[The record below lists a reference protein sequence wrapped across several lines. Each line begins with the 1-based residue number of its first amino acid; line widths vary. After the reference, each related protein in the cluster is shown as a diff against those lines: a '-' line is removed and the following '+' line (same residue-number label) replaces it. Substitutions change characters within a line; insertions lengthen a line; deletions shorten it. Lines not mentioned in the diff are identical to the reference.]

1 MKQVS
6 LRDDAIMLANLIGRN
21 LKLFLKDG
29 MSVFFS
35 LLSPLIILIL
45 YILFLRDVQMDAV
58 LGAFGNAPVD
68 RELLETFVDN
78 WMLAGVI
85 SVACVTV
92 SFSAQSITIKD
103 REDGIL
109 ADLMAAPVKRGVLS
123 AAYLISNLLI
133 TVSICAFVLAVS
145 FVFAAGGEW
154 TLSVEDAFSII
165 GWMMLSAAGA
175 ATLSTLICGALKTSA
190 QHGAATGIMSAAIGF
205 LMGAYMPLS
214 IFPKAVQYV
223 ALFLP
228 GTYSASVFRNLY
240 MEGALNKIAAQ
251 LPGVEEALEDQF
263 SMTLN
268 FFGETIGDD
277 VQAGIFAGIFVLTV
291 LIWGAK
297 EGVAA
302 IRRKKSEAQPN
313 SRTETSD
320 RTNDNRG

>member
-1 MKQVS
+1 MKKVS

-154 TLSVEDAFSII
+154 TLSVGDAFSII

-205 LMGAYMPLS
+205 LTRKTRIRSGAATAPRMPVITTIATVIGTIPPACSEIS
-214 IFPKAVQYV
+214 IA
-223 ALFLP
+223 
-228 GTYSASVFRNLY
+228 
-240 MEGALNKIAAQ
+240 I
-251 LPGVEEALEDQF
+251 GVVTD
-263 SMTLN
+263 
-268 FFGETIGDD
+268 FGS
-277 VQAGIFAGIFVLTV
+277 
-291 LIWGAK
+291 
-297 EGVAA
+297 
-302 IRRKKSEAQPN
+302 SEAVRASSRPKRRQSRKTLPMEVTQPARQPRRIGRKFFR
-313 SRTETSD
+313 SSSSWR
-320 RTNDNRG
+320 